1 MTSNS
6 QEINSQT
13 PNKQIIYWLLT
24 GCFLIYVMVVVGC
37 LTRLTHSG
45 LSITDWSFMGSI
57 PPLNDDMWMQR
68 FAKYQQSP
76 EFQKVNFEMTLEEF
90 KPIFLWE
97 YIHRMI
103 GRVMMYVFAI
113 GFIYFLVKKK
123 INRTMVPSFILL
135 FFMGAMQAVIGWWM
149 VYSGLQNQ
157 PAVSHYRLATH
168 LMSAFTLF
176 AFTFWFA
183 LRLLY
188 PKEKVVETEGKKL
201 KGLSILFFCVL
212 IIQIIYGAFTAGYAE
227 GDNSKIRPGHI
238 FNTWP
243 KMGDQWVAEQVY
255 MKDTFFENILENPS
269 GIQFM
274 HRTIALIIVALV
286 CLLWY
291 KSDKL
296 QLTKQQTLAINM
308 LIFGVTIQ
316 FILGVLTLLYNV
328 PVIMGALHQT
338 GAFFLFLSCI
348 YLIFHL
354 FNKNQISSGRTL

>member
-1 MTSNS
+1 
-6 QEINSQT
+6 
-13 PNKQIIYWLLT
+13 
-24 GCFLIYVMVVVGC
+24 MVVIGG

-57 PPLNDDMWMQR
+57 PPLNENMWQER
-68 FAKYQQSP
+68 FAKYQLSP
-76 EFQKVNFEMTLEEF
+76 EFIKVNSEMTLEEF

-103 GRVMMYVFAI
+103 GRLMMYVFAG

-123 INRTMVPSFILL
+123 ITKNMWPGFVLL

-149 VYSGLQNQ
+149 VYSGLQKQ

-183 LRLLY
+183 LRLIY
-188 PKEKVVETEGKKL
+188 PKENAEIKDGGKI
-201 KGLSILFFCVL
+201 KGLTLSFFMVL
-212 IIQIIYGAFTAGYAE
+212 ILQIIYGAFTAGYAE
-227 GDNSKIRPGHI
+227 GDNTKIRPGHI

-243 KMGDQWVAEQVY
+243 KMGNDWIAEQVY
-255 MKDTFFENILENPS
+255 MKERFLSNILENPS

-274 HRTIALIIVALV
+274 HRTIALIVVVLLCI
-286 CLLWY
+286 LWY
-291 KSDKL
+291 KSNKL
-296 QLTKQQTLAINM
+296 NLSKEQTLGVNL

-338 GAFFLFLSCI
+338 GAFFLFLSSI

-354 FNKNQISSGRTL
+354 FNKKTI

>member
-1 MTSNS
+1 MASISHSPGFQNH
-6 QEINSQT
+6 
-13 PNKQIIYWLLT
+13 KQIIYWLLA

-45 LSITDWSFMGSI
+45 LSITDWSFMGSV
-57 PPLNDDMWMQR
+57 PPLNEQMWQER
-68 FAKYQQSP
+68 FVKYQQSP
-76 EFQKVNFEMTLEEF
+76 EFHKVNFTMTLEEF

-103 GRVMMYVFAI
+103 GRIMMYVFAI
-113 GFIYFLVKKK
+113 GFIYFLIKKK
-123 INRTMVPSFILL
+123 IKKNMWPQFVLL

-149 VYSGLQNQ
+149 VYSGLQQ
-157 PAVSHYRLATH
+157 KPAVSHYRLATH

-183 LRLLY
+183 LRLMY
-188 PKEKVVETEGKKL
+188 PKEEAEETEGKKL
-201 KGLSILFFCVL
+201 RGVTLLFFVVL

-243 KMGDQWVAEQVY
+243 KMGDTWIPEQVY
-255 MKDTFFENILENPS
+255 MKDSLAENILENPS

-274 HRTIALIIVALV
+274 HRTIALIIVGLI
-286 CLLWY
+286 CFIWY
-291 KSDKL
+291 RSDKL
-296 QLTKQQTLAINM
+296 KLSRQQTIGINM

-354 FNKNQISSGRTL
+354 FNKKQALSGRTF